1 MHSAKHSVK
10 QCACQTHSPPR
21 TPWLLGDYVPQPSTP
36 LPTLVL
42 DRTRAN
48 RANRT
53 GCRMM
58 RPRRFGQVF
67 TPVFTAPRGKKKV
80 KTTLPQGCRKSP
92 PVLPPFRSMGKFS
105 VQSCSKSYCRS
116 YCKSYCFGQRVSLT
130 CRLPVRVTASLTAG
144 VTVLGG
150 DAHLTID
157 RTWGIVL
164 RRFFFPQGCSAP

>member
-1 MHSAKHSVK
+1 
-10 QCACQTHSPPR
+10 
-21 TPWLLGDYVPQPSTP
+21 
-36 LPTLVL
+36 
-42 DRTRAN
+42 
-48 RANRT
+48 
-53 GCRMM
+53 
-58 RPRRFGQVF
+58 
-67 TPVFTAPRGKKKV
+67 
-80 KTTLPQGCRKSP
+80 
-92 PVLPPFRSMGKFS
+92 MGKSS

-164 RRFFFPQGCSAP
+164 RRFFFPKDAALLKNESYFALILVARG